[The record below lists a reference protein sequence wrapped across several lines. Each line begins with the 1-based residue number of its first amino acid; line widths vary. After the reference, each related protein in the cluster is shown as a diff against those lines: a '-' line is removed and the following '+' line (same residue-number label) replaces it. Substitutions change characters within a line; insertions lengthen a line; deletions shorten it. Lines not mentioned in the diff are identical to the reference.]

1 MSKPPPNTLI
11 DIGAN
16 LTHAS
21 FDEDRTTVIEAAR
34 QVGVAQMIVTGADLT
49 HSRAATVL
57 AENRP
62 GVLYATV
69 GVHPHQAAEFS
80 PEVAREL
87 AELMTH
93 PGVVAAGECGLDY
106 FRDFSPRDVQR
117 EAFTVQVA
125 MAAAANKPLFLHQ
138 RDAHED
144 FLAVLDNFKG
154 KLPRTV
160 VHCFTGNDDEL
171 DAYLER
177 DFHIG
182 ITGWVCD
189 ERRGTHLPELLGRIP
204 ANRLMLETDAPYLLP
219 RDLKPKPASR
229 RNEPCWLPHI
239 ADVVAKARGE
249 TYEALVAH
257 TTSSARKF
265 FDIS

>member
-1 MSKPPPNTLI
+1 MAKPSSNTLI

-21 FDEDRTTVIEAAR
+21 FDEDRSAVIEAALAA
-34 QVGVAQMIVTGADLT
+34 GVSRIVVTGADLT

-62 GVLYATV
+62 GVLYATA
-69 GVHPHQAAEFS
+69 GVHPHQASEFS
-80 PEVAREL
+80 PQVARQL
-87 AELMTH
+87 ADLLTH

-106 FRDFSPRDVQR
+106 FRDFSPRDRQR

-125 MAAAANKPLFLHQ
+125 LAAAAKKPLFLHQ

-144 FLAVLDNFKG
+144 FLAILDNFEG
-154 KLPRTV
+154 KLPRVV
-160 VHCFTGNDDEL
+160 VHCFTGDEGEL

-189 ERRGTHLPELLGRIP
+189 ERRGAHLPELLGRIP
-204 ANRLMLETDAPYLLP
+204 AGRLMLETDAPYLLP
-219 RDLKPKPASR
+219 RDLDPRPATR
-229 RNEPCWLPHI
+229 RNEPRRLPHI

-249 TYEALVAH
+249 TFEALAAH
-257 TTSSARKF
+257 TTAAAREF
-265 FDIS
+265 FEIS